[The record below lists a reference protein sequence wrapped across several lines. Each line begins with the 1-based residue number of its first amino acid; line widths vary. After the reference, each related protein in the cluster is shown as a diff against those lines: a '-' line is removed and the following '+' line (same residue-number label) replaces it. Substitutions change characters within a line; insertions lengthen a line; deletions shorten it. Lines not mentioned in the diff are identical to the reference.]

1 MDSGK
6 EKNDSVESK
15 EREEDPGG
23 GGGGGV
29 EPGGTQQEKPPDEVA
44 AANPDES
51 QRSLSEVSQMFVI
64 EITTLLSSRFLEL

>member
-23 GGGGGV
+23 GGEGGA